1 MPLECHIKEDY
12 CRPSTGNEKLAVESA
27 MSRDSMCKAG
37 PGIPVGTE
45 STGNIISASTMGPEP
60 GAESPESTGFG
71 RLNRLQ
77 SFHPSP
83 SRALLRPFLKFSLFL
98 IILSV
103 SLLPHLAQAE
113 EPPSLYKKPQ
123 QIFDLA
129 TIQALE
135 NRLEGGEPLDALAGE
150 IERQIA
156 RYTSQF
162 SAEKRIQVERSQIPE
177 GREHWDVNLVR
188 LIQLARNKEP
198 GSRYFLGYSPYMYRL
213 HVLLGQCYERQGD
226 MRRALAEYN
235 QAFRY
240 NPVEIPYNALLPVK
254 TNANQPLTDAERERI
269 YLSML
274 DGFADPDRIAQES
287 NNQWANEARRFRNL
301 MEEYTELKKDLEQQ
315 RKQPAVA
322 RSVLLRGG
330 QADPAAEEQQLQQ
343 MENQMQTIVDQ
354 MESIRTGAY
363 LDYKRDKEQKSGDLV
378 FRMAELTREIEKDNK
393 QHQRLTQKS
402 QFYGD
407 SPTVPER
414 TEFSN
419 FVGYGILLELAHRI
433 DPDRLKFL
441 EALSEEYSRS
451 RKTGYAIEFEIRFL
465 ELAKE
470 RNAANPGTIDE
481 TRINNRMS
489 NLAGLYTDERRYLKA
504 IEIYEEL
511 LSRAAVDEP
520 GQGLLTRNQQARYH
534 LAELY
539 FQHTGQ
545 RRRSMELYEQVLQ
558 ELPGARQDDF
568 GLELERQRIRFRIQN
583 HMAELNR
590 KIRRTDQE
598 KSRLDQAREI
608 YFELE
613 GERDRIV
620 QEQNDLKERILTLKQ
635 QLRTSD
641 DPETRRQYYRLLYIE
656 QPDVD
661 ERLGDVR
668 TGLAAMDIGTV
679 LERRA
684 FLHIQDHEFD
694 DAISLYNEMLSR
706 AESRAASR
714 ARKNIIIVNRTLE
727 DGILRR
733 PELPAQW

>member
-1 MPLECHIKEDY
+1 MLKEEEY
-12 CRPSTGNEKLAVESA
+12 SRQRHGNGKKSSMQQKAMGLRFSNKYKLLSGIGDARSI
-27 MSRDSMCKAG
+27 SRSRIPAG
-37 PGIPVGTE
+37 AG
-45 STGNIISASTMGPEP
+45 
-60 GAESPESTGFG
+60 
-71 RLNRLQ
+71 LL
-77 SFHPSP
+77 
-83 SRALLRPFLKFSLFL
+83 ALWILALFFSL
-98 IILSV
+98 
-103 SLLPHLAQAE
+103 PQPARAE
-113 EPPSLYKKPQ
+113 EPGSLYKKPQ
-123 QIFDLA
+123 EIFDRA

-135 NRLEGGEPLDALAGE
+135 DRLEGGEPLDALAGE

-188 LIQLARNKEP
+188 LIRLARQKEP
-198 GSRYFLGYSPYMYRL
+198 GSRYFLGYSPYLYQL

-240 NPVEIPYNALLPVK
+240 NPVEIPYSALLPV
-254 TNANQPLTDAERERI
+254 TNANEPLTEQERERF

-274 DGFADPDRIAQES
+274 DGFADPDRIEQES
-287 NNQWANEARRFRNL
+287 NDQWANEARRFRNL
-301 MEEYTELKKDLEQQ
+301 MEQHIELKKDLEQQ

-330 QADPAAEEQQLQQ
+330 QVDPAAEERQLQQ

-363 LDYKRDKEQKSGDLV
+363 LEYKRNKERQSGDLV

-451 RKTGYAIEFEIRFL
+451 RKTGYAIEFEKRFL
-465 ELAKE
+465 ELANQ
-470 RNAANPGTIDE
+470 RNDANPGSVDAE
-481 TRINNRMS
+481 RINARMS

-504 IEIYEEL
+504 IEIYETL
-511 LSRAAVDEP
+511 LDRSAADQP

-539 FQHTGQ
+539 FQHTGK

-558 ELPGARQDDF
+558 EVPNTRQDDF
-568 GLELERQRIRFRIQN
+568 ALELERQRIRFRIHN
-583 HMAELNR
+583 HLAELNR

-598 KSRLDQAREI
+598 KSRLDLAREV

-613 GERDRIV
+613 AERDRIL

-641 DPETRRQYYRLLYIE
+641 DPEIRRQYYRLLYIE

-694 DAISLYNEMLSR
+694 SAIALYNEMLSR

-727 DGILRR
+727 DGVLRR